1 MESPIEPASAASL
14 DEAVESLVSS
24 WEHAIEIADKA
35 GFAESARRTGV
46 HRRELI
52 EAEWARCEGG
62 ADALRARAER
72 AARRRLARS
81 SPVCQ
86 LVLALAK
93 ENPSWGRKR
102 LSKRME
108 QLGYPISP
116 SAIRRVL
123 VRRGAWEGT
132 HRDPCRT
139 KAPTRRA
146 SAAPPK
152 NGGECSCAQSRAKA

>member
-1 MESPIEPASAASL
+1 MKSLPEPANAASL
-14 DEAVESLVSS
+14 DEAVESLVSC
-24 WEHAIEIADKA
+24 WKHAIAIADDA

-46 HRRELI
+46 DRRELV
-52 EAEWARCEGG
+52 EAEWVQCEGG
-62 ADALRARAER
+62 SDALRARAER
-72 AARRRLARS
+72 VARRRLARA

-86 LVLALAK
+86 LVLELAE

-102 LSKRME
+102 LAKRME

-132 HRDPCRT
+132 RRDPCRT
-139 KAPTRRA
+139 KAPTRQA

-152 NGGECSCAQSRAKA
+152 NGGECSCAQSGQEA